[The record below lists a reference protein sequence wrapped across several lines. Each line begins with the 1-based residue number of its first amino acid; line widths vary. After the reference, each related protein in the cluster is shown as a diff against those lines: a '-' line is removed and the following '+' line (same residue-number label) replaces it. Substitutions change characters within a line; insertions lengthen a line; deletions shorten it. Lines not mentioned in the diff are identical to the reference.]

1 MSINTPCAACASR
14 AFAVRVPAAQF
25 GRGGRPSGR
34 GTTAKVLGLSFGHDA
49 AAALVVD
56 GRIVAAAEEE
66 RFVGVKHSV
75 GHPLPERATA
85 FCLGAG
91 ALTPGDLDAVAL
103 FKPARIAWWRQIVRP
118 MAITGLPF
126 LRPRLARSLV
136 EDAIRFLVQG
146 QLRGDPFGATRLGF
160 DASIVRGVS
169 HHVAHAASAYYCS
182 GFDRAD
188 VLVADAAGSHEA
200 TSLYRADGGDLTL
213 SRQIDWPD
221 SLGYFYSA
229 FTEYLG
235 YETREGEGRI
245 MGLAPY
251 GTPDLRADALAARA
265 CRSTES
271 EYRVDPNLVG
281 FAPPYA
287 IANLERE
294 LGPRAR
300 SVGDLDAPRFRSVAY
315 ALQKR
320 LEDVVLH
327 LLDRWGIGDR
337 LCLAGGVALNCKM
350 NGAILDRGRFRGM
363 FVQPAANDPGSA
375 LGSALAVAK
384 DLGDSVRREMRDAYL
399 GPAYDDETIAAALDA
414 RKIPYEEVADIEDEV
429 ADLLACDKIVGWFQ
443 GRMEF
448 GPRALGARSILMS
461 PTRAENKDIINAQ
474 VKFREAYRPFCPSL
488 LAEAADEY
496 LVDARP
502 SPFMILS
509 FVVRPEK
516 RREIP
521 AVTHVDGT
529 CRPQTV
535 ERDVNP
541 RYWKVIRRFESRSS
555 VPVVLNTSLNV
566 RGKPI
571 ACSPAD
577 ALAAYFTG
585 GIDHMAMGN
594 LLLSKTAVTRR
605 SGLRPAADADRLL
618 AAR

>member
-1 MSINTPCAACASR
+1 MN
-14 AFAVRVPAAQF
+14 
-25 GRGGRPSGR
+25 
-34 GTTAKVLGLSFGHDA
+34 
-49 AAALVVD
+49 

-66 RFVGVKHSV
+66 RFVGVKHSA

-85 FCLGAG
+85 YCLAAG
-91 ALTPGDLDAVAL
+91 DLTSGDLDAVAL
-103 FKPARIAWWRQIVRP
+103 FKPARIAWYREIVRP
-118 MAITGLPF
+118 MAVTGLPF
-126 LRPRLARSLV
+126 LRPRLARSLI
-136 EDAIRFLVQG
+136 EDAVRFLIQG
-146 QLRGDPFGATRLGF
+146 QFRGDPFGATRMGF
-160 DASIVRGVS
+160 DASMVRGVS
-169 HHVAHAASAYYCS
+169 HHIAHAASAYYCS

-200 TSLYRADGGDLTL
+200 TSLYKGDAGDLTL
-213 SRQIDWPD
+213 SRQVDWPD

-251 GTPDLRADALAARA
+251 GGPDPRADAVAARA
-265 CRSTES
+265 CRPTES
-271 EYRVDPNLVG
+271 GYRVDPNLIG
-281 FAPPYA
+281 YAPPYA
-287 IANLERE
+287 IANLEGE

-300 SVGDLDAPRFRSVAY
+300 SVKDLDGPRFRNVAY

-327 LLDRWGIGDR
+327 LLDRWGVGDD

-350 NGAILDRGRFRGM
+350 NGAILDTGRVRGM
-363 FVQPAANDPGSA
+363 FVQPAANDPGSS
-375 LGSALAVAK
+375 LGAALAVAK
-384 DLGDSVRREMRDAYL
+384 DLGDPVRREMRVANL
-399 GPAYDDETIAAALDA
+399 GPAYDDEAIASALEA
-414 RKIPYEEVADIEDEV
+414 RKIPYEEVEDIEDEV
-429 ADLLACDKIVGWFQ
+429 ADLLAQGKIVGWFQ

-461 PTRAENKDIINAQ
+461 PTKPENKNIINAQ

-488 LAEAADEY
+488 LEEAADEY
-496 LVDARP
+496 LVNARP

-509 FVVRPEK
+509 FAVRPDK
-516 RREIP
+516 RHEIP

-541 RYWKVIRRFESRSS
+541 RYWRLIKRFEERTS

-566 RGKPI
+566 RGQPI
-571 ACSPAD
+571 ACSPSD
-577 ALAAYFTG
+577 ALAAFFTG
-585 GIDHMAMGN
+585 GLDHMAMGN
-594 LLLSKTAVTRR
+594 LLISKKSLPRHGARAGAPDSTQI
-605 SGLRPAADADRLL
+605 LL
-618 AAR
+618 AV